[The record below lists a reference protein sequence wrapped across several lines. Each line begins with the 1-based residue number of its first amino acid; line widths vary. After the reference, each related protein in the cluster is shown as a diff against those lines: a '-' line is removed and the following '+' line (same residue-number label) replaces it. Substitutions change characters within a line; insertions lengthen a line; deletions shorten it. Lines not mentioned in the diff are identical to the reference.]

1 MKNKYSKD
9 SYWKFKDHLSEES
22 KNVVFYHLLT
32 IIEEENPKLFE
43 EVEHLVD
50 RNLVKD
56 ELIESISVNFHII
69 SSKFVIEF
77 SNSSG
82 FRYVLC
88 RENVLIFLHIG
99 TGEYFL

>member
-1 MKNKYSKD
+1 MYDDDPTMSLPDLKTVKE
-9 SYWKFKDHLSEES
+9 FKRDINDYFDYNYTFYKSSVFDVMDILPHLGD
-22 KNVVFYHLLT
+22 NF
-32 IIEEENPKLFE
+32 F
-43 EVEHLVD
+43 VD
-50 RNLVKD
+50 ND
-56 ELIESISVNFHII
+56 VNFHII